1 MLAWFVATAVFV
13 VWKVFG
19 DRNFDYRLLVVGS
32 LLPDLIDIPGGQARW
47 AHSLVVS
54 VGVLAA
60 VMLASAGRKPWRKL
74 ILPLPI
80 GMLLH
85 LVFDGVVGNSELF
98 WWPFLGSWGNSDVPS
113 IERGW
118 WSLVLEAL
126 GVVLAVWMW
135 RRFGLARADRR
146 TRFVRTGRLIEVGS

>member
-1 MLAWFVATAVFV
+1 MVLWFVATAVCV
-13 VWKVFG
+13 VWKVFD

-54 VGVLAA
+54 VGMLTA

-74 ILPLPI
+74 MLPLPI

-85 LVFDGVVGNSELF
+85 LVFDGVVGNSELL
-98 WWPFLGSWGNSDVPS
+98 WWPFLGSWGDAEVPS

-118 WSLVLEAL
+118 WSAVLEAI
-126 GVVLAVWMW
+126 GVALTVWMW
-135 RRFGLARADRR
+135 QRFGLSRADRR
-146 TRFVRTGRLIEVGS
+146 ARFLRSGRLIGAGK